1 MCIRDRGEPIPELTG
16 ESPSYVHNAVG
27 QVNEGYVAARRHLR
41 GAEVLEEFNVVTASS
56 LQRLEALS
64 DGEWEYVDW
73 SPEGERS
80 VASAYE
86 RRIVDSW
93 IHLQDIRDALLEP
106 ADDHGI
112 GEEITL
118 NRFEATM
125 GYVWAKRAAAPE
137 GALLQL
143 NIMGRTAR
151 TVRLRVVNARGVPAE
166 GSAETPTL
174 ELTTAAPL
182 FWRRCAGRIN
192 AEAFLRASATD
203 VRGDTRLAQRLS
215 DAMVMVP

>member
-1 MCIRDRGEPIPELTG
+1 MRDVLSHLIGVELYARGEPIPELTG
-16 ESPSYVHNAVG
+16 ERPSYVHNAVG
-27 QVNEGYVAARRHLR
+27 HVNEGFVAARRHLR
-41 GAEVLEEFNVVTASS
+41 GAEVLEEFVEVTTSS
-56 LQRLEALS
+56 LERLESLS

-143 NIMGRTAR
+143 NIAGRTAR

-166 GSAETPTL
+166 
-174 ELTTAAPL
+174 
-182 FWRRCAGRIN
+182 
-192 AEAFLRASATD
+192 ASTCLLY
-203 VRGDTRLAQRLS
+203 TS
-215 DAMVMVP
+215 DAADE